1 MLAASLV
8 SCTACSESAEAAT
21 AAGDGDVPTNGEFQ
35 IQYTT
40 PVPSEFFQAASQQ
53 GAVEVLWY
61 DSKDYTSSARP
72 ATHKPAYVYL
82 PYGYDPTQKYDII
95 YLLHGWTGTAEQYF
109 GLSSWPQMKN
119 LFDNLIQR
127 GLTRPF
133 IAVSPTWDKDNQSKD
148 WGESTQEAAG
158 GPPTSLSNSQAP
170 FSQEYVNDLIPA
182 VETHYS
188 TYLESPTEA
197 GILASRQHRAIGGF
211 SLGSI
216 TTWYI
221 FEQAFPYSKWYLP
234 MSGDNWS
241 QGMYGGQYYPDE
253 TAQFLADL
261 VNKSP
266 YKNDFYVWYAC
277 GSEDVRLPQSHNQ
290 ALAMAKLTDTFN
302 AKNFSYHMKES
313 GHHDFNAV
321 WEFCYHAL
329 QFFFP
334 PKNAEPMTNYYN
346 RQSLISDVINDPDFG
361 NWGRLI
367 LPANTS
373 YWSGTTLEDLDLTWY
388 NGIDPDKTVEI
399 VNYIKAHHKEVF
411 IDIYT
416 EAEKQ
421 ADPEKRNTG
430 LFFFKA
436 QAPLSSP
443 EGDTLDGQAIEAP
456 SGAVGGAS
464 PFAICNAG
472 GGHVYVGA
480 MHDSFPHALEISKQ
494 GLNAFAL
501 IYRPDWEPSDQDLA
515 RALTYIY
522 DHADELGVSRDGY
535 SLWGGSAGARMAADM
550 SRLSHM
556 RSSTG
561 RADIPQAAAC
571 IMQYTGYTTV
581 TSDYAPTYACCGTS
595 DGIASWR
602 TMQSRLDQLSALGIP
617 TEFHSYNGLPHG
629 FGLGT
634 GTVAE
639 GWINDA
645 IRFWNQQR
653 SGSTRISQTRTSDGT
668 KPQGI
673 YSLNGTRRDTLR
685 RGVNIVDG
693 RKVVKQIENDT
704 K

>member
-8 SCTACSESAEAAT
+8 CCAACSESAEAAT
-21 AAGDGDVPTNGEFQ
+21 AAGDDDGPTNVEFQ

-53 GAVEVLWY
+53 GMVEVLWY

-72 ATHKPAYVYL
+72 ATRKPAYVYL

-95 YLLHGWTGTAEQYF
+95 YLLHGWTGVAEQYF

-127 GLTRPF
+127 ALTKPF
-133 IAVSPTWDKDNQSKD
+133 IAVSPTWDKDNQSKG
-148 WGESTQEAAG
+148 WGESTQEAAV
-158 GPPTSLSNSQAP
+158 

-234 MSGDNWS
+234 MSGDNWN

-266 YKNDFYVWYAC
+266 YRDDFYVWYAC

-302 AKNFSYHMKES
+302 AKNFSYHMKE
-313 GHHDFNAV
+313 GGKHDFNAV

-346 RQSLISDVINDPDFG
+346 RQSRIADVMNDPDFG
-361 NWGRLI
+361 DWGRLI
-367 LPANTS
+367 LPANNS

-399 VNYIKAHHKEVF
+399 VNYIKAHHDEVF

-416 EAEKQ
+416 ETEKL

-430 LFFFKA
+430 LFFFRGT
-436 QAPLSSP
+436 P
-443 EGDTLDGQAIEAP
+443 
-456 SGAVGGAS
+456 GA

-501 IYRPDWEPSDQDLA
+501 IYRPDWGPSDEDLA

-522 DHADELGVSRDGY
+522 DHADELGVARDGY

-561 RADIPQAAAC
+561 RTDIPQAAAC

-581 TSDYAPTYACCGTS
+581 AADDAPTYACCGTS

-602 TMQSRLDQLSALGIP
+602 TMQNRLESLASYGIP
-617 TEFHSYNGLPHG
+617 TEFHAYNGLPHG

-645 IRFWNQQR
+645 IRFWQTQR
-653 SGSTRISQTRTSDGT
+653 GTTRISQTRASDGT
-668 KPQGI
+668 KPQSI
-673 YSLNGTRRDTLR
+673 YSLNGIRRDTLQ
-685 RGVNIVDG
+685 RGINIVDG
-693 RKVVKQIENDT
+693 KKLIR
-704 K
+704 

>member
-8 SCTACSESAEAAT
+8 CCAACSESAEAAT
-21 AAGDGDVPTNGEFQ
+21 AAGDDDGPTNVEFQ

-53 GAVEVLWY
+53 GMVEVLWY

-72 ATHKPAYVYL
+72 ATRKPAYVYL

-95 YLLHGWTGTAEQYF
+95 YLLHGWTGVAEQYF

-127 GLTRPF
+127 ALTKPF
-133 IAVSPTWDKDNQSKD
+133 IAVSPTWDKDNQSKG
-148 WGESTQEAAG
+148 WGESTQEAAV
-158 GPPTSLSNSQAP
+158 

-234 MSGDNWS
+234 MSGDNWN

-266 YKNDFYVWYAC
+266 YRDDFYVWYAC

-302 AKNFSYHMKES
+302 AKNFSYHMKE
-313 GHHDFNAV
+313 GGKHDFNAV

-346 RQSLISDVINDPDFG
+346 RQSRIADVMNDPDFG
-361 NWGRLI
+361 DWGRLI
-367 LPANTS
+367 LPANNS

-399 VNYIKAHHKEVF
+399 VNYIKAHHDEVF

-416 EAEKQ
+416 ETEKL

-430 LFFFKA
+430 LFFFRGT
-436 QAPLSSP
+436 P
-443 EGDTLDGQAIEAP
+443 
-456 SGAVGGAS
+456 GA

-501 IYRPDWEPSDQDLA
+501 IYRPDWSPSDEDLA
-515 RALTYIY
+515 RAITYIY
-522 DHADELGVSRDGY
+522 DHADELGVARDGY

-561 RADIPQAAAC
+561 RTDIPQAAAC
-571 IMQYTGYTTV
+571 IMHYTGYTTV
-581 TSDYAPTYACCGTS
+581 AADDAPTYACCGTS

-602 TMQSRLDQLSALGIP
+602 TMQNRLESLASYGIP
-617 TEFHSYNGLPHG
+617 TEFHAYNGLPHG

-645 IRFWNQQR
+645 IRFWQTQR
-653 SGSTRISQTRTSDGT
+653 GTTRISQTRASDGT
-668 KPQGI
+668 KPQSI
-673 YSLNGTRRDTLR
+673 YSLNGIRRDTLQ
-685 RGVNIVDG
+685 RGINIVDG
-693 RKVVKQIENDT
+693 KKLIR
-704 K
+704 